1 LSAGHYHS
9 HHDHRNADEK
19 RLWIA
24 LALTA
29 SFMLVEVA
37 GGVYTGSLALL
48 SDAAHMFTDVAAL
61 GIALAAVQIAKR
73 PADRQRTFGY
83 YRFEILAAAFNAVLL
98 FLVALYILYEA
109 YLRLVHPQPVAAWGM
124 LAIAVLGLAV
134 NLIAMRL
141 LHEGQARNLNM
152 KGAYLEVWSDALGSI
167 GVIIAALLIHF
178 TNWRWLDPLVAVAI
192 GFWVLPRT
200 WALLKESLHV
210 LLEGVPPGM
219 QVEQID
225 AAMRAVPGVA
235 GVHDLHVWALSSGRN
250 SLSAH
255 IVIDPDRDEQSVLAA
270 LNTLL
275 AERFRL
281 HHTTVQIER
290 ETCADDGQCAIGQTG
305 VAHTHAH

>member
-1 LSAGHYHS
+1 MSAAHHHAPHS
-9 HHDHRNADEK
+9 ADSES
-19 RLWIA
+19 RLRWA

-37 GGVYTGSLALL
+37 GGFLTQSLALL
-48 SDAAHMFTDVAAL
+48 SDAAHMFADVAAL
-61 GIALAAVQIAKR
+61 AIALAAVRICKR
-73 PADRQRTFGY
+73 PADHQRTFGY
-83 YRFEILAAAFNAVLL
+83 FRFEILAAALNAVLL
-98 FLVALYILYEA
+98 LIAALYILHEA
-109 YLRLVHPQPVAAWGM
+109 YQRFINPLPVQALGM
-124 LAIAVLGLAV
+124 LVIAVLGLAV

-141 LHEGQARNLNM
+141 LHAGQAHNLNV
-152 KGAYLEVWSDALGSI
+152 KGAYLEVWSDALGSV
-167 GVIIAALLIHF
+167 GVIVAALLIHF

-255 IVIDPDRDEQSVLAA
+255 LVIAPEASEQAVLNDASA
-270 LNTLL
+270 MLG
-275 AERFRL
+275 ARFHL
-281 HHTTVQIER
+281 HHTTIQVER
-290 ETCADDGQCAIGQTG
+290 ELCAEGAGECGIA
-305 VAHTHAH
+305 AASPSLRHAHH